1 MERILSLKERID
13 LASKD
18 KNFDVG
24 DFGIGNESENHM
36 HEVCDLYNIPRVIED
51 IDDGLWDHY
60 SGLPNPMW
68 YSQNN
73 NK

>member
-1 MERILSLKERID
+1 MLLPEKSP
-13 LASKD
+13 
-18 KNFDVG
+18 
-24 DFGIGNESENHM
+24 DFGIGDISEDHM
-36 HEVCDLYNIPRVIED
+36 HEVCDLYGIARVIED